1 MNINK
6 TDRFMEKLLGKPRIK
21 GDENPAGTKMLKR
34 IKAKTLT
41 IRNKGGIVSDAIRQI
56 ARDKN
61 LAKLAN
67 QS

>member
-1 MNINK
+1 MN
-6 TDRFMEKLLGKPRIK
+6 RKPKFNDIYTITSSPN
-21 GDENPAGTKMLKR
+21 GPENPAGTKMLKR

-41 IRNKGGIVSDAIRQI
+41 IRNKGGIVADAIRQI

-67 QS
+67 K